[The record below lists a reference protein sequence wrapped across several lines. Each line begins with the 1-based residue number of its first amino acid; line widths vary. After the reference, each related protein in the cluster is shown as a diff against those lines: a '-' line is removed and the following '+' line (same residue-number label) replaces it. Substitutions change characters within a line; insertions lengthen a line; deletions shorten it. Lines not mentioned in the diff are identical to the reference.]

1 MQSAPAPRPHTRS
14 RTRVPYGSSS
24 VAAAARESTEPE
36 IAVPG
41 PRPLWVECNFHRSFG
56 IWKSAA
62 PLRSFTG
69 FNSRIGMITI
79 MVILCDGMGRSGS
92 TWSFNVAVQLLRSYD
107 SNRKT
112 FGFYNEKPAVLAAAV
127 RPRSSNLVVKS
138 HALDP
143 ISYELC
149 CTGRIKA
156 IYTWRNPYDVVV
168 SCTRMFGSTVEHWV
182 ATLQR
187 WLQLWSFHLRT
198 GSACIVPYESIVKE
212 PWAAIGRI
220 AAYLGLSLEPDCLE
234 KIGQEVSFE
243 AVKRFSQH
251 VNELKPPRLI
261 QSGEYVF
268 DRETLLHKD
277 HIRDGR
283 IGYG

>member
-1 MQSAPAPRPHTRS
+1 
-14 RTRVPYGSSS
+14 
-24 VAAAARESTEPE
+24 
-36 IAVPG
+36 
-41 PRPLWVECNFHRSFG
+41 
-56 IWKSAA
+56 
-62 PLRSFTG
+62 
-69 FNSRIGMITI
+69 
-79 MVILCDGMGRSGS
+79 
-92 TWSFNVAVQLLRSYD
+92 
-107 SNRKT
+107 
-112 FGFYNEKPAVLAAAV
+112 
-127 RPRSSNLVVKS
+127 
-138 HALDP
+138 
-143 ISYELC
+143 
-149 CTGRIKA
+149 
-156 IYTWRNPYDVVV
+156 
-168 SCTRMFGSTVEHWV
+168 MFGSTVEHWV

-283 IGYG
+283 IGYGARILDPEQVLAINSVLEKEGFAFLCEEHGVTHSTLQGTATAEI